1 MIAEGQSLSAI
12 IIRMSALLVVL
23 FAAAEIQGY
32 ISDEAC
38 GWNNARP
45 GKEAQE
51 CARKCVDAGWPPV
64 LVRDGGVILYKVE
77 DKSERAKLLPFVGE
91 HVTIT
96 GEIVGETV
104 KVKAIRKSPDPR
116 PTPKA
121 GRPKV

>member
-1 MIAEGQSLSAI
+1 MD
-12 IIRMSALLVVL
+12 ALFTVMLT
-23 FAAAEIQGY
+23 AAEIHGY

-64 LVRDGGVILYKVE
+64 LVRDGGMVVLKIE
-77 DKSERAKLLPFVGE
+77 DKAERASVLPFVGE

-96 GEIVGETV
+96 GEVVGENV
-104 KVKAIRKSPDPR
+104 RVRKIRKSPAP
-116 PTPKA
+116 
-121 GRPKV
+121 VQH

>member
-1 MIAEGQSLSAI
+1 MG
-12 IIRMSALLVVL
+12 MSAVL
-23 FAAAEIQGY
+23 FVFLAASEIQGY

-64 LVRDGGVILYKVE
+64 LVRDGGVVVFKIV
-77 DKSERAKLLPFVGE
+77 DKAERASVMPFVGA

-96 GEIVGETV
+96 GEISGETV
-104 KVKAIRKSPDPR
+104 RIQKIRKSPAPASA
-116 PTPKA
+116 PASKSPALPK
-121 GRPKV
+121 P

>member
-1 MIAEGQSLSAI
+1 
-12 IIRMSALLVVL
+12 MSALLVVL
-23 FAAAEIQGY
+23 LAAAEIQGY

-45 GKEAQE
+45 GKAAQE

-64 LVRDGGVILYKVE
+64 LVRDEGVALFTIE
-77 DKSERAKLLPFVGE
+77 NQAERASVLPFVGE

-104 KVKAIRKSPDPR
+104 RVRKIRKSPAPA
-116 PTPKA
+116 KH
-121 GRPKV
+121 